1 MMNRAMTIQR
11 QLVLGFSIGP
21 VILAIICMIIYADTQ
36 GMIAKRALTRHSYD
50 VLLSIS
56 MVQVGV
62 VDLET
67 GQRGYLL
74 TGDSTYLQP
83 YEAARAAMDRRLAEL
98 GALTQDNP
106 AQQRSLTAL
115 RGLVAHKVSELD
127 ETIGLRRDKGFDAAI
142 AVVRSG
148 RGKTAMDGI
157 RLALEQM
164 RNEETRLLDQRRTES
179 QQLEQLTL
187 NTVIYGTLVCFVLL
201 AVAAVATVRAITTP
215 VRAAVEALASASTE
229 ILAGAT
235 QQAAGMRQQTS
246 AVAET
251 VSTVDEVLQT
261 SEQAAQRAA
270 AVADSSQKASEV
282 GAAGRQAVLD
292 TVSMMDGVRDQS
304 RAIAESILTLSER
317 AQAIGDIIAAVNE
330 IAEQTNLLALNASIE
345 ASRAGEQGLA
355 FSVVAGEIKALAD
368 QSKKSTAQVRQIL
381 GEIQKSTNAAVLV
394 TEEGAR
400 GVDRAITTA
409 NEAGSTISALVDT
422 IMEASLAA
430 AQIVASAGQQATG
443 MGQIHQAMSHV
454 KEASNQSLAAT
465 RQSEQA
471 AMNLHTLGQSLRAM
485 VGVTG
490 R

>member
-1 MMNRAMTIQR
+1 MNRTMTIQR
-11 QLVLGFSIGP
+11 QLVIGFAIGP
-21 VILAIICMIIYADTQ
+21 LILAIICTIIYLDTQ
-36 GMIAKRALTRHSYD
+36 GMIAKRELSRHSYD
-50 VLLSIS
+50 VLLSI
-56 MVQVGV
+56 GEIKGGL

-74 TGDSTYLQP
+74 TGDSAYLQP
-83 YEAARAAMDRRLAEL
+83 YQSARATLDKRLSDLANL
-98 GALTQDNP
+98 IQDN
-106 AQQRSLTAL
+106 ATQ
-115 RGLVAHKVSELD
+115 RGLLASLRDLITQKVSELD

-142 AVVRSG
+142 LVVKSG
-148 RGKTAMDGI
+148 RGKTVMDQARTVI
-157 RLALEQM
+157 DQM
-164 RNEETRLLDQRRTES
+164 NDEELRLLDQRAAEAV
-179 QQLEQLTL
+179 QLEHLTI
-187 NTVIYGTLVCFVLL
+187 NTVIFGTLFCFIAL
-201 AVAAVATVRAITTP
+201 AVVAFLTIRAITTP
-215 VRAAVEALASASTE
+215 VRRAVEALAAASTE

-235 QQAAGMRQQTS
+235 QQAAGMQQQSS

-261 SEQAAQRAA
+261 SEQAAQRAN
-270 AVADSSQKASEV
+270 AVAESSQRAAEV
-282 GAAGRQAVLD
+282 GAAGRQAVLN
-292 TVSMMDGVRDQS
+292 TVSMMDGVREQS
-304 RAIAESILTLSER
+304 RAIAESILALSER
-317 AQAIGDIIAAVNE
+317 AQAIGEIIAAVND

-345 ASRAGEQGLA
+345 SSRAGEHGLA

-409 NEAGSTISALVDT
+409 NEAGDTISALVDT
-422 IMEASLAA
+422 ISDASLAA

-443 MGQIHQAMSHV
+443 MGQIHQAMTHV
-454 KEASNQSLAAT
+454 REASNQSLAAT

-471 AMNLHTLGQSLRAM
+471 AQNIHALGQTLRAM
-485 VGVTG
+485 VGAAG

>member
-1 MMNRAMTIQR
+1 MNRGMTIQR
-11 QLVLGFSIGP
+11 QLMLGFSLGP
-21 VILAIICMIIYADTQ
+21 IILAVICLIIYIDTQ
-36 GMIAKRALTRHSYD
+36 SMIAKRQLTRHSYD
-50 VLLSIS
+50 VLVSIDA
-56 MVQVGV
+56 VQVGLL
-62 VDLET
+62 DLET

-74 TGDSTYLQP
+74 TGDNAYLQP
-83 YEAARAAMDRRLAEL
+83 YETARTMLEKRLADL
-98 GALTQDNP
+98 GSLTQDNP
-106 AQQRSLTAL
+106 TQQRSVAALHDLTAQ
-115 RGLVAHKVSELD
+115 KVGELN
-127 ETIGLRRDKGFDAAI
+127 ETISLRRDRGFNAAVT
-142 AVVRSG
+142 VVGTG
-148 RGKTAMDGI
+148 RGKAAMDRI
-157 RLALEQM
+157 RAVMEQM
-164 RNEETRLLDQRRTES
+164 RSEEQQLLVQRRSES
-179 QQLEQLTL
+179 IRLEQLTL
-187 NTVIYGTLVCFVLL
+187 NTVIFGTLICFALL
-201 AVAAVATVRAITTP
+201 AVVAVITIRAITAP
-215 VRAAVEALASASTE
+215 VRAAVEALASTSAE

-251 VSTVDEVLQT
+251 VTTVDEVLQT
-261 SEQAAQRAA
+261 SEQAAQRAN
-270 AVADSSQKASEV
+270 AVADSSQRASEV
-282 GAAGRQAVLD
+282 GAAGRQAVLN
-292 TVSMMDGVRDQS
+292 TVNMMDGVRDQS

-317 AQAIGDIIAAVNE
+317 AQAIGDIIAAVND

-345 ASRAGEQGLA
+345 ASRAGEHGQA

-368 QSKKSTAQVRQIL
+368 QSKKSTTQVRQIL

-422 IMEASLAA
+422 ITEASLAA

-454 KEASNQSLAAT
+454 KEASKQSLAAT

-471 AMNLHTLGQSLRAM
+471 AKNLHTLGQTLQAM
-485 VGVTG
+485 VGAGG

>member
-11 QLVLGFSIGP
+11 QLMLGFSIGP
-21 VILAIICMIIYADTQ
+21 AILAIICMIIYVDTQ
-36 GMIAKRALTRHSYD
+36 GMIAKRELSRHSYD
-50 VLLSIS
+50 VLLSIGT
-56 MVQVGV
+56 VQVGLT
-62 VDLET
+62 DLET
-67 GQRGYLL
+67 GQRGYVL
-74 TGDSTYLQP
+74 TGDSAYLQP
-83 YEAARAAMDRRLAEL
+83 YEAARAALDKRLTDLAS
-98 GALTQDNP
+98 LTRDNP

-115 RGLVAHKVSELD
+115 RDLATQKVSELD
-127 ETIGLRRDKGFDAAI
+127 ETIGLRRDKGFDAAV
-142 AVVRSG
+142 AVVRTG
-148 RGKTAMDGI
+148 RGKAAMDQI
-157 RLALEQM
+157 RVVLDQM
-164 RNEETRLLDQRRTES
+164 HTEEMRLLDQRKTEAE
-179 QQLEQLTL
+179 QLEQLTL
-187 NTVIYGTLVCFVLL
+187 NTVIFGTLVCFALL
-201 AVAAVATVRAITTP
+201 AVVALLTIRAITTP
-215 VRAAVEALASASTE
+215 VRAAVDALASASAE

-261 SEQAAQRAA
+261 SEQAAQRAT
-270 AVADSSQKASEV
+270 AVADSSQRASEV
-282 GAAGRQAVLD
+282 GAAGRQAVLN

-304 RAIAESILTLSER
+304 RAIAESILALSER
-317 AQAIGDIIAAVNE
+317 AQAISDIIAAVNE
-330 IAEQTNLLALNASIE
+330 IAEQTNILALNASIE
-345 ASRAGEQGLA
+345 ASRAGEHGLA

-400 GVDRAITTA
+400 GVDRAISTA

-422 IMEASLAA
+422 ITEASLAA

-471 AMNLHTLGQSLRAM
+471 AKNLHTLGQTLQAM
-485 VGVTG
+485 VGAAG